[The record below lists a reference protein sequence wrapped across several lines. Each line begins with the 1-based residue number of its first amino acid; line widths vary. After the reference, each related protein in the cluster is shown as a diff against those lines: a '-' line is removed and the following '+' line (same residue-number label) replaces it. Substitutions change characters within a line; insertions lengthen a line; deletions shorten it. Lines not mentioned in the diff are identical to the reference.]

1 MVPKL
6 FEALRGLAHR
16 FDVAPE
22 FEAYY
27 SNLQRG
33 GIAGAPTWDEARREH
48 HAVLEQRSRLETL

>member
-16 FDVAPE
+16 FETAPK

-27 SNLQRG
+27 ANLQRG
-33 GIAGAPTWDEARREH
+33 GIAGAPTRDEARQEY
-48 HAVLEQRSRLETL
+48 HAALEQRSWHETQ